1 MPQDLMHFKI
11 AELTA
16 RRLADTRF
24 APCLAG
30 HRSALLLGAV
40 FHDALFYALRRG
52 AEPLEALAHRFH
64 CMDGEDPLD
73 LLRMQARHAA
83 SAKDRPQAAAVLAGL
98 AAHLFADAVLHPLVW
113 HFTGDYYDPEP
124 KARTLARQRH
134 RAMEGLM
141 DRAAC
146 PGMLGAP
153 AYRIGRLLAECPAIA
168 GDAVPVAGLAELARM
183 TEADAAVA
191 LRAAWV
197 LFGRIQRACAMRPL
211 ARAFHLLRPVL
222 PDPAR
227 EFEALFHAPQ
237 RLGQA
242 GFLQGEI
249 AYAHPVTGERA
260 ALTLTDA
267 MDRAAGLAANCCRE
281 LEGAVFDGAEPAAA
295 APAPSMETGLPGV
308 PTSRMT
314 HFAAPPFPDL
324 S

>member
-1 MPQDLMHFKI
+1 MPQDLIHFKA
-11 AELTA
+11 AELA
-16 RRLADTRF
+16 AGRLADTRF

-30 HRSALLLGAV
+30 RRSALLLGGV

-64 CMDGEDPLD
+64 CVHGEDSLD

-83 SAKDRPQAAAVLAGL
+83 SAPDRPLAAAVLVGM

-113 HFTGDYYDPEP
+113 HFTGDYYAPSPE
-124 KARTLARQRH
+124 ARTLARQRH

-146 PGMLGAP
+146 PEMLGAP
-153 AYRIGRLLAECPAIA
+153 AYRIDRLLAECPAIA
-168 GDAVPVAGLAELARM
+168 AEGVPLAELAGQARM
-183 TEADAAVA
+183 TEADTAGA
-191 LRAAWV
+191 LRSAWV
-197 LFGRIQRACAMRPL
+197 LFGRIQRACAMTPL

-222 PDPAR
+222 SDAGR

-237 RLGQA
+237 RFGQTE
-242 GFLQGEI
+242 FLRGEI
-249 AYAHPVTGERA
+249 AYLHPVTGEPES
-260 ALTLTDA
+260 LTLAGA
-267 MDRAAGLAANCCRE
+267 MDRAAGLAADCCRE
-281 LEGAVFDGAEPAAA
+281 LESAVFDGAAPATA

-308 PTSRMT
+308 PAASMS
-314 HFAAPPFPDL
+314 HFAAAPFPDL